1 MKKSFLKSLTL
12 LLALSMVITI
22 LALRQNVLARK
33 KSAPRILLA
42 AILPL
47 SSCSRSTRMI
57 FKGMMCCALVIV
69 CVSCKSVSSVE
80 SLKSNVESQEVHDSQ
95 LSTFDIQ
102 HSTLRDSIVYREKVV
117 HDTVYITKEVYRD
130 RRLST
135 FDIQHSTK
143 ADTVV
148 VTEYRDR
155 IVEHPPE
162 KYVPKF
168 YKWCTGL
175 LWVIGLLAIG
185 RFALKLWCRV

>member
-1 MKKSFLKSLTL
+1 
-12 LLALSMVITI
+12 MVITI
-22 LALRQNVLARK
+22 LAL
-33 KSAPRILLA
+33 P
-42 AILPL
+42 
-47 SSCSRSTRMI
+47 
-57 FKGMMCCALVIV
+57 
-69 CVSCKSVSSVE
+69 SCKSVSSVE

-102 HSTLRDSIVYREKVV
+102 YSTLRDSIVYREKVV

-130 RRLST
+130 QRLST

-175 LWVIGLLAIG
+175 LWAIGLLAIG
-185 RFALKLWCRV
+185 YWLLKWWIKCRV

>member
-1 MKKSFLKSLTL
+1 M
-12 LLALSMVITI
+12 ATI
-22 LALRQNVLARK
+22 L
-33 KSAPRILLA
+33 
-42 AILPL
+42 
-47 SSCSRSTRMI
+47 
-57 FKGMMCCALVIV
+57 LVS
-69 CVSCKSVSSVE
+69 VSCRSVSSVE
-80 SLKSNVESQEVHDSQ
+80 SLMSNVESQEVHDSQ

-102 HSTLRDSIVYREKVV
+102 YSSLRDSIVYREKVV

-130 RRLST
+130 QRLST

-175 LWVIGLLAIG
+175 LWAIGLLAIG
-185 RFALKLWCRV
+185 YWLLKWWIKCRL